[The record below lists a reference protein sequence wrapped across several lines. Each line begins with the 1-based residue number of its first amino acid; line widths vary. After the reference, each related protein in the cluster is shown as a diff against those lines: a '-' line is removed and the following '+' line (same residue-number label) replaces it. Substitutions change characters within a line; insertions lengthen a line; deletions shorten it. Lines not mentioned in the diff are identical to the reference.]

1 MFIITITVSFCAN
14 IKFANFSLISL
25 KFSVGSVGN
34 RHDLEITLH
43 EISMPLI
50 HINLCH
56 QVHRYGGRRGS
67 VTLYVSDDSRG
78 GPIINV

>member
-1 MFIITITVSFCAN
+1 VQILNLQTSV
-14 IKFANFSLISL
+14 LISL

-50 HINLCH
+50 HIDLCH
-56 QVHRYGGRRGS
+56 QVHWYGGRRGS

>member
-1 MFIITITVSFCAN
+1 
-14 IKFANFSLISL
+14 LISL

-50 HINLCH
+50 HIDLCH
-56 QVHRYGGRRGS
+56 QVHWYGGRRGS

-78 GPIINV
+78 GPIINVWGGPDCKVEI